1 MVIGT
6 RMRSRG
12 TQAFYRVR
20 IPAATRTTAT
30 EICDRLRKA
39 GGACVVLKS

>member
-12 TQAFYRVR
+12 SSAFYRVR
-20 IPAATRTTAT
+20 VPAATRADATAM
-30 EICDRLRKA
+30 CDRLRAA